1 MKVLGIIAEYN
12 PFHNG
17 HKIAIQKLKEKTGSD
32 YVVIVMSGDYTQRGC
47 PAIFDKMLRTKM
59 ALSCGADLVIELP
72 VYYSTGSA
80 EYFAG
85 GAVSILNGLGCV
97 DFLGF
102 GSESDDIEG
111 MSKAAEILANEP
123 ADLSN
128 KIKEYVKNG
137 ESYAAARSKALSEI
151 AELDGQSLSLPNDIL
166 GTEYIKALFM
176 QKSSITPVSIKRE
189 GAGYHDH
196 TTEEKLSSAES
207 IRALLE
213 DRDFPLSSDESSTY
227 RVLSQNVPEEVF
239 SVIEN
244 YFKNSDKSIMTIDDF
259 TTLLHYKLIMLKNEG
274 YTAFADVSS
283 DFSDKIVA
291 NLKNFTNISDFTM
304 HLKSKDIAYTR
315 ISRALLH
322 ILLDI
327 KAENL
332 SEYAGDKT
340 AFTSYA
346 RILGLNKNAS
356 TLLKKIQE
364 CSRIPV
370 ISRLSDSV
378 KVLDDMQLRLLNE
391 TICASNIYDLVL
403 GKTDINEYSKS
414 VITLQ

>member
-17 HKIAIQKLKEKTGSD
+17 HEYAIRALKEKTASD
-32 YVVIVMSGDYTQRGC
+32 YVVVVMSGDYTQRGC

-59 ALSCGADLVIELP
+59 ALSCGADLVLELP

-85 GAVSILNGLGCV
+85 GAVSVLNGLGCV

-102 GSESDDIEG
+102 GSETDNLLG
-111 MSKAAEILANEP
+111 MSKAAELLANEP
-123 ADLSN
+123 LELSD
-128 KIKEYVKNG
+128 KIKEYVKSG
-137 ESYAAARSKALSEI
+137 MSYAAARARALSEI
-151 AELDGQSLSLPNDIL
+151 TGLDTDSFSAPNDIL
-166 GTEYIKALFM
+166 GTEYIKALIL
-176 QKSSITPVSIKRE
+176 QGSSIKPVSIKRE
-189 GAGYHDH
+189 GAGYHD
-196 TTEEKLSSAES
+196 TDAEGTLSSAES
-207 IRALLE
+207 IRKLLE
-213 DRDFPLSSDESSTY
+213 GSDILENDNGQSVLS
-227 RVLSQNVPEEVF
+227 VISQNVPEDVF
-239 SVIEN
+239 SII
-244 YFKNSDKSIMTIDDF
+244 KNHLTNNEKAIMTVDDLSCF
-259 TTLLHYKLIMLKNEG
+259 LHYKLLLHKNSG

-283 DFSDKIVA
+283 DLSDKIAA
-291 NLKNFTNISDFTM
+291 NLKDYKQISAFIIK
-304 HLKSKDIAYTR
+304 LKSKDIAYTR

-340 AFTSYA
+340 EFTSYA

-356 TLLKKIQE
+356 PLLKKIQE

-391 TICASNIYDLVL
+391 TLLASNIYDLAL
-403 GKTDINEYSKS
+403 GKTEFSEFSKS

>member
-17 HKIAIQKLKEKTGSD
+17 HEYAIQKLKKKAGSD

-59 ALSCGADLVIELP
+59 ALSCGADLVLELP

-85 GAVSILNGLGCV
+85 GAVSILNGLGCI

-111 MSKAAEILANEP
+111 MSKVAKILANEP
-123 ADLSN
+123 AELSD
-128 KIKEYVKNG
+128 KIKEYVKAG

-151 AELDGQSLSLPNDIL
+151 TGLDGDSFSMPNDIL
-166 GTEYIKALFM
+166 GTEYIKALFL

-189 GAGYHDH
+189 GAGYHDSVAEG
-196 TTEEKLSSAES
+196 TLSSAES
-207 IRALLE
+207 IRAFLE
-213 DRDFPLSSDESSTY
+213 GKDYYLSSDEVADSP
-227 RVLSQNVPEEVF
+227 VLSQNVPGEVY
-239 SVIEN
+239 SIIEDCL
-244 YFKNSDKSIMTIDDF
+244 KNSNKSIMTIDDF
-259 TTLLHYKLIMLKNEG
+259 SKLLHYKLIMHKNEG

-283 DFSDKIVA
+283 DLSDKIVA
-291 NLKNFTNISDFTM
+291 NLRSYRKISDFTM
-304 HLKSKDIAYTR
+304 LLKSKDIAYTR

-332 SEYAGDKT
+332 AEYAGDKT
-340 AFTSYA
+340 SFTSYA

-356 TLLKKIQE
+356 PLLKKIQE

-370 ISRLSDSV
+370 ISRLADSV
-378 KVLDDMQLRLLNE
+378 KILDDMQLRLLNE
-391 TICASNIYDLVL
+391 TVRASNVYDLIL